1 MAILDRPLF
10 QRRLTK
16 EQLRAYGIPAF
27 ANGGV
32 VQKFAPGGEVGPK
45 LPNARAP
52 IFPSLMIQKDAIQRE
67 GQLGGSGGDTTIADK
82 TIETFTESSIDSN
95 DLNNLVLEERNIE
108 NRINDLEKQIQQ
120 KRSAGLDTSAEEAEL
135 SALKSKLGETSKL
148 KIDKQKEIQTK
159 EDNKKL
165 ITTEVDTKVD
175 DTQTK
180 DTDEVEDDIE
190 KEQSEIERLKTLALE
205 RSALYKEMLG
215 DPQQMVKQQGLL
227 QLAQFGLNLAAAR
240 GGNLADKI
248 AKSAKDPLTAFA
260 QLASDASKDARAI
273 DLAAIKSAEDQLQT
287 EIEIAG
293 KTDEL
298 EKVLLYTKAKESNP
312 GNPLGAA
319 TTTGIL
325 PKSEITEINV
335 YRDEQGIN
343 KKLFNQGG
351 GANQIFQGEDGKL
364 YKVKPSALEGKG
376 KYLYFK
382 YPGDSNKSDFIEIE
396 GVEVLER

>member
-16 EQLRAYGIPAF
+16 DQLRAYGIPAF

-32 VQKFAPGGEVGPK
+32 VQKFAPGGEVGPS
-45 LPNARAP
+45 LPDARAP
-52 IFPSLMIQKDAIQRE
+52 IFPGLMIQKDAIERE
-67 GQLGGSGGDTTIADK
+67 GALGGTGGDTTIADQVLQAN
-82 TIETFTESSIDSN
+82 TESFVDSQ

-108 NRINDLEKQIQQ
+108 SRINQLEKLIQQ
-120 KRSAGLDTSAEEAEL
+120 KRSAGLDTSAEDAEL
-135 SALKSKLGETSKL
+135 SALKTKLGETSKQ
-148 KIDKQKEIQTK
+148 KIEKQNEIKTK
-159 EDNKKL
+159 QDNKKI

-180 DTDEVEDDIE
+180 DTDEVEGDIE

-205 RSALYKEMLG
+205 RSALYKDMLG
-215 DPQQMVKQQGLL
+215 DPQEMVKQQGLL

-240 GGNLADKI
+240 GGNLAEKI

-319 TTTGIL
+319 TTTSII
-325 PKSEITEINV
+325 PKSEITEIDV
-335 YRDEQGIN
+335 YKDEIGIN
-343 KKLFNQGG
+343 KKLFNEGG
-351 GANQIFQGEDGKL
+351 GSNQVFQGEDGKL
-364 YKVKPSALEGKG
+364 YRVKPSALEGKG

-382 YPGDSNKSDFIEIE
+382 YPKNPNKSDFIEIE

>member
-16 EQLRAYGIPAF
+16 DQLRVYGIPAF

-32 VQKFAPGGEVGPK
+32 VQRFSEGTGQEGVTKAPFLAGRLSNKTDTAIDPEFLFQDRRDLPPVGTVIRDEIVLDEKTGEKFKITETVVQGARGVKFVQTQKTLVYKPEKKVKTPRGDKIIPGVGEDVEVGPVDEK
-45 LPNARAP
+45 
-52 IFPSLMIQKDAIQRE
+52 KD
-67 GQLGGSGGDTTIADK
+67 K
-82 TIETFTESSIDSN
+82 
-95 DLNNLVLEERNIE
+95 
-108 NRINDLEKQIQQ
+108 
-120 KRSAGLDTSAEEAEL
+120 
-135 SALKSKLGETSKL
+135 
-148 KIDKQKEIQTK
+148 
-159 EDNKKL
+159 
-165 ITTEVDTKVD
+165 TKVD
-175 DTQTK
+175 VEETQIK
-180 DTDEVEDDIE
+180 DTDEVENDIE

-205 RSALYKEMLG
+205 RSDLYKQMLG

-227 QLAQFGLNLAAAR
+227 QLAQFGLNLASAR
-240 GGNLADKI
+240 GGNLAEKI

-325 PKSEITEINV
+325 PKSEVTEIDV
-335 YRDEQGIN
+335 YRDETGIN

-351 GANQIFQGEDGKL
+351 GANQIFQGKDGKL
-364 YKVKPSALEGKG
+364 YKVKPSALEKKG
-376 KYLYFK
+376 KYLYFV
-382 YPGDSNKSDFIEIE
+382 YPDDSSKSDFIEIQ
-396 GVEVLER
+396 GVEVLDR